1 MAQNPPPPTP
11 PQFPSPEE
19 LKSKITDF
27 MKQNFGDHVS
37 VATITEP
44 EPAVAEEDEKP
55 EKTEHKEFEFHLLPR
70 DIKAHL
76 DRFVIK
82 QEEAKK
88 VLAIAVCDHY
98 NHANYLRRLEK
109 EDPNRAQEIEYIKQ
123 NVILVGPTGVGKTYL
138 IKHIADLIKVPF
150 VKADATKFSETGYV
164 GGDVEDLVRE
174 LVHKADG
181 DVNLAQFGIIYID
194 EIDKIASAGNL
205 IGRDVSGRGVQTTLL
220 KLMEETEVP
229 VRSMNDLQAQLQAA
243 FEFQRR
249 GKAKRD
255 TINTRHILFVVSG
268 AFGKLKEQ
276 VARRVRHGQIGFS
289 AQPIQVMDN
298 ELFQHVT
305 TQDFME
311 YGFEPEFIGRLPVR
325 VVCEDLD
332 ANDLF
337 DIMKFSEGS
346 LLRQYERAFRAYGI
360 EISFEDEAL
369 RLLAQAAATEK
380 TGARGLL
387 TVFEK
392 LFRDYK
398 FHLAGS
404 GLTQLRVSA
413 ALVREPQRVL
423 EQLMAEGHKLEAQML
438 EAGAREFA
446 EKFSKD
452 HGLEISLDESAIR
465 RLVERAQAERMT
477 MTDLCAHLFKDFQ
490 FGLSLIKK
498 NTGRTQ
504 FVLNAAAIDAPDKF
518 LSDLV
523 VHTIQLH
530 RRKTPDC
537 MKPLLVAF
545 LDQTARHLP
554 ARGGCGGSKRLIACM
569 KRSLITTL
577 IIGVAVA
584 LIVGALHATKVIAG
598 FEAVAAQLVT
608 DYAGATRVV
617 GEKWQYVFVLLIAL
631 GVAWLSLSNPRCG
644 TMARLVINRVIAGGT
659 VWPRVG
665 LLSLPRIFSA
675 GAVSPGG
682 RVCSPRRR
690 RVVGFFAQEPLTSN
704 PHIVCRSR
712 FQRAISPS

>member
-1 MAQNPPPPTP
+1 MEQTP
-11 PQFPSPEE
+11 PFPSPEE
-19 LKSKITDF
+19 LKSKLAEF
-27 MKQNFGDHVS
+27 MKSNFGDR
-37 VATITEP
+37 VAFTTLTQPDAVETET
-44 EPAVAEEDEKP
+44 DEKSSP
-55 EKTEHKEFEFHLLPR
+55 EEAKDFEFHFLPR

-82 QEEAKK
+82 QDEAKK
-88 VLAIAVCDHY
+88 VLSIAVCDHY
-98 NHANYLRRLEK
+98 NHVNHVRRLEK
-109 EDPNRAQEIEYIKQ
+109 ERADGAAETEYAKQ

-150 VKADATKFSETGYV
+150 VKADATKVSETGYV

-174 LVHKADG
+174 LVHKANG

-194 EIDKIASAGNL
+194 EIDKIAAAGNL

-268 AFGKLKEQ
+268 AFEKLKEQ

-289 AQPIQVMDN
+289 AQPVQVMDN
-298 ELFQHVT
+298 QLFQHVT
-305 TQDFME
+305 TQDFIE

-325 VVCEDLD
+325 VVCEELD

-337 DIMKFSEGS
+337 EIMKYSEGS

-369 RLLAQAAATEK
+369 RLLAKAAATEK

-438 EAGAREFA
+438 EAAAREFV
-446 EKFSKD
+446 EKFNKD
-452 HGLEISLDESAIR
+452 HGLEVSLDESAIR

-498 NTGRTQ
+498 NTGQTH
-504 FVLNAAAIDAPDKF
+504 FVLDAAAIDAPDKF

-523 VHTIQLH
+523 VQSYY
-530 RRKTPDC
+530 P
-537 MKPLLVAF
+537 
-545 LDQTARHLP
+545 TA
-554 ARGGCGGSKRLIACM
+554 S
-569 KRSLITTL
+569 
-577 IIGVAVA
+577 
-584 LIVGALHATKVIAG
+584 
-598 FEAVAAQLVT
+598 AQN
-608 DYAGATRVV
+608 A
-617 GEKWQYVFVLLIAL
+617 
-631 GVAWLSLSNPRCG
+631 
-644 TMARLVINRVIAGGT
+644 
-659 VWPRVG
+659 
-665 LLSLPRIFSA
+665 
-675 GAVSPGG
+675 
-682 RVCSPRRR
+682 
-690 RVVGFFAQEPLTSN
+690 
-704 PHIVCRSR
+704 
-712 FQRAISPS
+712 

>member
-1 MAQNPPPPTP
+1 MSQNPP
-11 PQFPSPEE
+11 FPSPEE
-19 LKSKITDF
+19 LKSKLSEF
-27 MKQNFGDHVS
+27 MKTNFGDRVS
-37 VATITEP
+37 FATFTEP
-44 EPAVAEEDEKP
+44 ETAEAGTDEKP
-55 EKTEHKEFEFHLLPR
+55 ARKEGDEFVFDFLPR

-98 NHANYLRRLEK
+98 NHVNYLRQLGNQESARP
-109 EDPNRAQEIEYIKQ
+109 EDTEYAKQ
-123 NVILVGPTGVGKTYL
+123 NVVLVGPTGVGKTYL
-138 IKHIADLIKVPF
+138 IKHIAELIKVPF

-194 EIDKIASAGNL
+194 EIDKIASSGNM

-249 GKAKRD
+249 GKAKRE

-268 AFGKLKEQ
+268 AFEKLKEQ

-289 AQPIQVMDN
+289 AQPVQVMDN
-298 ELFQHVT
+298 QLFQHVT
-305 TQDFME
+305 TQDFIE

-325 VVCEDLD
+325 VVCEELD

-337 DIMKFSEGS
+337 EIMKYSEGS

-423 EQLMAEGHKLEAQML
+423 EQLMAEGHKLEGQML

-452 HGLEISLDESAIR
+452 HGLEIVFDESAIR
-465 RLVERAQAERMT
+465 RLVERAQAEHMT
-477 MTDLCAHLFKDFQ
+477 MTDLCAH
-490 FGLSLIKK
+490 
-498 NTGRTQ
+498 
-504 FVLNAAAIDAPDKF
+504 
-518 LSDLV
+518 
-523 VHTIQLH
+523 
-530 RRKTPDC
+530 
-537 MKPLLVAF
+537 
-545 LDQTARHLP
+545 
-554 ARGGCGGSKRLIACM
+554 
-569 KRSLITTL
+569 
-577 IIGVAVA
+577 
-584 LIVGALHATKVIAG
+584 
-598 FEAVAAQLVT
+598 
-608 DYAGATRVV
+608 
-617 GEKWQYVFVLLIAL
+617 
-631 GVAWLSLSNPRCG
+631 
-644 TMARLVINRVIAGGT
+644 
-659 VWPRVG
+659 
-665 LLSLPRIFSA
+665 
-675 GAVSPGG
+675 
-682 RVCSPRRR
+682 
-690 RVVGFFAQEPLTSN
+690 
-704 PHIVCRSR
+704 
-712 FQRAISPS
+712 

>member
-1 MAQNPPPPTP
+1 MSQNPPPPQP
-11 PQFPSPEE
+11 FPSPEE
-19 LKSKITDF
+19 LKSKITEF
-27 MKQNFGDHVS
+27 MKQNFGDRVS

-44 EPAVAEEDEKP
+44 DPAVAEEDEKP
-55 EKTEHKEFEFHLLPR
+55 EKTEHKDFEFNLLPR

-220 KLMEETEVP
+220 KLMGETEVP

-255 TINTRHILFVVSG
+255 TINTRHILCVVSG
-268 AFGKLKEQ
+268 ALGQLKEQ
-276 VARRVRHGQIGFS
+276 VARPGLQGQIGFS

-305 TQDFME
+305 TQDFIE

-325 VVCEDLD
+325 VVCEELD

-337 DIMKFSEGS
+337 DIMKYSEGS

-360 EISFEDEAL
+360 QISFEDEAL
-369 RLLAQAAATEK
+369 SLLAEAAAEEK

-398 FHLAGS
+398 YYLAGS
-404 GLTQLRVSA
+404 GLSQLRVTA
-413 ALVREPQRVL
+413 ELVREPKRVL
-423 EQLMAEGHKLEAQML
+423 DRLMAESHEHTGKALEVSAHQ
-438 EAGAREFA
+438 FA
-446 EKFSKD
+446 DRFSSQ
-452 HGLEISLDESAIR
+452 HGLEIVLDESAVR
-465 RLVERAQAERMT
+465 RLVERAQTERMT
-477 MTDLCAHLFKDFQ
+477 MSDLCGHLFKDYQ
-490 FGLSLIKK
+490 FGLNLIKK
-498 NTGRTQ
+498 NTGQAR
-504 FVLNAAAIDAPDKF
+504 FAINADAVDAPDKF
-518 LSDLV
+518 LSELV
-523 VHTIQLH
+523 VQSYY
-530 RRKTPDC
+530 
-537 MKPLLVAF
+537 
-545 LDQTARHLP
+545 P
-554 ARGGCGGSKRLIACM
+554 AA
-569 KRSLITTL
+569 
-577 IIGVAVA
+577 
-584 LIVGALHATKVIAG
+584 
-598 FEAVAAQLVT
+598 AAQK
-608 DYAGATRVV
+608 A
-617 GEKWQYVFVLLIAL
+617 
-631 GVAWLSLSNPRCG
+631 
-644 TMARLVINRVIAGGT
+644 
-659 VWPRVG
+659 
-665 LLSLPRIFSA
+665 
-675 GAVSPGG
+675 
-682 RVCSPRRR
+682 
-690 RVVGFFAQEPLTSN
+690 
-704 PHIVCRSR
+704 
-712 FQRAISPS
+712 

>member
-1 MAQNPPPPTP
+1 MSQNPPPPP
-11 PQFPSPEE
+11 PPFPSPEE
-19 LKSKITDF
+19 LKSKITEF
-27 MKQNFGDHVS
+27 MKQNFGDSVS

-55 EKTEHKEFEFHLLPR
+55 EKTEHTEFEFDLLPR

-109 EDPNRAQEIEYIKQ
+109 EDPDRAQEIEYIKQ

-268 AFGKLKEQ
+268 AFEKLKEQ
-276 VARRVRHGQIGFS
+276 VARRIRQGQIGFS
-289 AQPIQVMDN
+289 AQPTQVMDN

-305 TQDFME
+305 TQDFIE

-325 VVCEDLD
+325 VVCEELD
-332 ANDLF
+332 ANDLYK
-337 DIMKFSEGS
+337 IMKYSEGS
-346 LLRQYERAFRAYGI
+346 ILRQYERAFRAYGI
-360 EISFEDEAL
+360 EVSFEEEAL
-369 RLLAQAAATEK
+369 RLLAEAAAREK

-392 LFRDYK
+392 LFRDFKY
-398 FHLAGS
+398 HLAGS
-404 GLTQLRVSA
+404 GLTQLRVSTE
-413 ALVREPQRVL
+413 LVREPRQVL
-423 EQLMAEGHKLEAQML
+423 ERLMAEGSKQEEAALAQN
-438 EAGAREFA
+438 ASVFA
-446 EKFSKD
+446 EQFSRE
-452 HGLEISLDESAIR
+452 HGMQISFDPAAME

-477 MTDLCAHLFKDFQ
+477 MPELCA
-490 FGLSLIKK
+490 
-498 NTGRTQ
+498 
-504 FVLNAAAIDAPDKF
+504 
-518 LSDLV
+518 
-523 VHTIQLH
+523 
-530 RRKTPDC
+530 
-537 MKPLLVAF
+537 
-545 LDQTARHLP
+545 
-554 ARGGCGGSKRLIACM
+554 
-569 KRSLITTL
+569 
-577 IIGVAVA
+577 
-584 LIVGALHATKVIAG
+584 
-598 FEAVAAQLVT
+598 
-608 DYAGATRVV
+608 
-617 GEKWQYVFVLLIAL
+617 
-631 GVAWLSLSNPRCG
+631 
-644 TMARLVINRVIAGGT
+644 
-659 VWPRVG
+659 
-665 LLSLPRIFSA
+665 
-675 GAVSPGG
+675 
-682 RVCSPRRR
+682 
-690 RVVGFFAQEPLTSN
+690 
-704 PHIVCRSR
+704 
-712 FQRAISPS
+712 